1 MRYVFAIAVLA
12 AVYAL
17 ALASVDPW
25 DLGFGALLGIGV
37 VFGFKGFLFPEPGVA
52 PSKVL
57 QRSLRFP
64 RLVLATLAEIMRG
77 TWQVARAVLSPQ
89 IPDRAGFVAIP
100 NADRT
105 PSGVIISGYLN
116 TLSPG
121 SVLIHPDPDAGT
133 WTIHALDVS
142 DPQAVIENA
151 QEFYERYQRPVWP

>member
-1 MRYVFAIAVLA
+1 
-12 AVYAL
+12 
-17 ALASVDPW
+17 
-25 DLGFGALLGIGV
+25 
-37 VFGFKGFLFPEPGVA
+37 
-52 PSKVL
+52 
-57 QRSLRFP
+57 
-64 RLVLATLAEIMRG
+64 
-77 TWQVARAVLSPQ
+77 
-89 IPDRAGFVAIP
+89 VAIP

-121 SVLIHPDPDAGT
+121 SVLIHPDPDAET